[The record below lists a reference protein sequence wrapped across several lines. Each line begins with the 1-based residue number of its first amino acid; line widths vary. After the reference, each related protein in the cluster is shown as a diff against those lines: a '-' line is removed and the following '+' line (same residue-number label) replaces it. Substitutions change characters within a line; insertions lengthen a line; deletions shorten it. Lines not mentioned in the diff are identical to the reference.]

1 MPVTDAKRHITT
13 RDVDTADTEPP
24 SYAQMAP
31 SISSNQSRPRPLPRV
46 PALSLLSPQAGATA
60 PLAPRRRVSGGSLSA
75 PGRPKAPTFFVVNRN
90 ENDSPLSPATPAPF
104 HTRLPL
110 VVPLSPKALGKQPE
124 RGGNDPSF
132 PDLSHL
138 SLVMHTIPPTPRSP
152 ALFLHSPAMESPGF
166 RARFSPARAKRNGR
180 HAFGGSISSIPGDV
194 LVQLRSLGEARTPD
208 TPHMQDHD
216 REAESESESSSE
228 SDEED
233 LEGELGYASDSELSM
248 DPGGAKL
255 RTSLRWVKDLD
266 ADDRWLAESYSDVLR
281 AL

>member
-1 MPVTDAKRHITT
+1 MA
-13 RDVDTADTEPP
+13 PP
-24 SYAQMAP
+24 ST
-31 SISSNQSRPRPLPRV
+31 NQSRPRPLPRV
-46 PALSLLSPQAGATA
+46 PALSLLSPGSGATA

-75 PGRPKAPTFFVVNRN
+75 PAAGRPKAPTFFVVNRN
-90 ENDSPLSPATPAPF
+90 ENDSPLSPTTPAPF
-104 HTRLPL
+104 HARLPL
-110 VVPLSPKALGKQPE
+110 VVPRPLSPKALGKQPE
-124 RGGNDPSF
+124 RGGNINDPNF
-132 PDLSHL
+132 PDLSRL

-152 ALFLHSPAMESPGF
+152 ALFLHSPTIMTSLSPGPMESPGF

-180 HAFGGSISSIPGDV
+180 HAFGGSVASIPGDV

-208 TPHMQDHD
+208 TPNMQDSRSGQDHD
-216 REAESESESSSE
+216 REAESESSSE

-233 LEGELGYASDSELSM
+233 LEAELGYASDSELSM
-248 DPGGAKL
+248 DSGGAKL